1 MRSRSFAL
9 ELYPED
15 ETHKDI
21 LEYIKNYWEYA
32 YILHDKDLWE
42 EDEIDEETKEIK
54 HKQGELKKPHWHV
67 MINFKNPR
75 SVESIQKELRLK
87 HVETCNFY
95 AYARYLIHKD
105 QPQKY
110 PYDQKEIITNIN
122 LRINNALKK
131 NYNAQEQDGRIL
143 LDYIYNKDKT
153 ILTFKKLTEYAIE
166 HDCLLELKRNT
177 YFYAKFC
184 DDFGFRRF

>member
-15 ETHKDI
+15 ETHVDK
-21 LEYIKNYWEYA
+21 LEYIKNFWEYA

-42 EDEIDEETKEIK
+42 EDIIDETTGEIK
-54 HKQGELKKPHWHV
+54 HKMGELKKPHWHV
-67 MINFKNPR
+67 IIVFKNPR
-75 SVESIQKELRLK
+75 SIESIQKELDLK

-110 PYDQKEIITNIN
+110 PYKKEEIQTNIQ
-122 LRINNALKK
+122 LRIDNAIKK
-131 NYNAQEQDGRIL
+131 NYNAVEQDSRIL
-143 LDYIYNKDKT
+143 LDHIFNPNNS
-153 ILTFKKLTEYAIE
+153 ILTFRQLTEYAMQN
-166 HDCLLELKRNT
+166 DCLIELKKNS
-177 YFYAKFC
+177 YFYKSFC

>member
-15 ETHKDI
+15 ETHVDK
-21 LEYIKNYWEYA
+21 LEYIKNFWEYA

-42 EDEIDEETKEIK
+42 EDVIDETTGEVK
-54 HKQGELKKPHWHV
+54 HKIGEIKKPHWHV
-67 MINFKNPR
+67 IIVFKNPR
-75 SVESIQKELRLK
+75 SIESIEKELDLK

-110 PYDQKEIITNIN
+110 PYKKEEIQTNIQ
-122 LRINNALKK
+122 LRIDNALKK
-131 NYNAQEQDGRIL
+131 NYNAVEQDSRIL
-143 LDYIYNKDKT
+143 LDYIFNQHGKV
-153 ILTFKKLTEYAIE
+153 LTFKMLVEYAMQN
-166 HDCLLELKRNT
+166 DCLIELKRNT
-177 YFYAKFC
+177 YFYKSFC
-184 DDFGFRRF
+184 DDFGFRRL